1 MSEERKHMEFEFKD
15 EYWLEAKKLLEK
27 EEKKRR
33 FFFWFTNAALA
44 GVLFFI
50 VINFYNS
57 NDAVNTQKS
66 VTEKSTSNATSN
78 TTTNSTASNTTSIIQ
93 QPPLEEKIA
102 FTETKKSLKTNGI
115 ENHYLEINVNSNTKE
130 AIEEEVKS
138 ELFTEPSSNLNSID
152 ITNKSNLEFTTNLET
167 KNVKN
172 DTPIA
177 QHNYG
182 KSSIYI
188 GAQLNQA
195 FYQKSTNNA
204 QNLSGKIGVSHQFYL
219 RKNIYITA
227 ALEFNL
233 YQHLLRSTKNATTD
247 DEIQNFNLTKN
258 QTSTNANASSGGI
271 SIQVQNDVS
280 FNTNNSYTI
289 AGITYNP
296 TDIVTRKTITT
307 EDCVYG
313 GTIGLPIAIGLKL
326 QRFSFQ
332 AGLTQEYLLFN
343 KVHQN
348 TSLFINNTALTITDQ
363 YVKNKY
369 TSMNRWLT
377 FATFGIDYNITQ
389 QIKIGI
395 EAKNLVNKNYHN
407 TLQSSVIFK
416 YAF

>member
-1 MSEERKHMEFEFKD
+1 MSEQRKNMEFEFKD

-44 GVLFFI
+44 GVVVFI

-57 NDAVNTQKS
+57 NDAVNNQKS
-66 VTEKSTSNATSN
+66 VAEKITSTAATN
-78 TTTNSTASNTTSIIQ
+78 TTVHNTTSIQ
-93 QPPLEEKIA
+93 QQSPLEEKAA
-102 FTETKKSLKTNGI
+102 FAETKKLLKTTRI
-115 ENHYLEINVNSNTKE
+115 ENHYLENNVISNRKAASE
-130 AIEEEVKS
+130 DEVKS
-138 ELFTEPSSNLNSID
+138 ELFVEQSSKLKAID
-152 ITNKSNLEFTTNLET
+152 ITNKWNLDFENNFET

-172 DTPIA
+172 GTPIA
-177 QHNYG
+177 LHNYG

-188 GAQLNQA
+188 GTQLNQA
-195 FYQKSTNNA
+195 FYQKSTSNT
-204 QNLSGKIGVSHQFYL
+204 QNLSGKIGVSHQYFL

-233 YQHLLRSTKNATTD
+233 YQHLVRSTKNASAD
-247 DEIQNFNLTKN
+247 DEIQKFNLTQN
-258 QTSTNANASSGGI
+258 QAASNDAGNSGGI
-271 SIQVQNDVS
+271 SIQVNDVS
-280 FNTNNSYTI
+280 LNTNNTYTI

-296 TDIVTRKTITT
+296 TDVVTRKTITN

-313 GTIGLPIAIGLKL
+313 GTIGLPIAVGIKL

-363 YVKNKY
+363 YVKNNY
-369 TSMNRWLT
+369 TNMNRWLT
-377 FATFGIDYNITQ
+377 FATIGIDYNITRH
-389 QIKIGI
+389 IKIGI
-395 EAKNLVNKNYHN
+395 EAKNLMNKNYHN
-407 TLQSSVIFK
+407 TLQSSLLIK